1 MSPMLQVYK
10 KYKISNADVRTIPPK
25 FQTLGLTKQWV
36 ITSKTVIEEVNGS
49 EDIMPVKFSF
59 TEFVDLAEY
68 MDDRSKSVGEYANS
82 LSFMFLLQTE
92 NILSLSSFPLQM
104 YSEW

>member
-1 MSPMLQVYK
+1 MLQVYK
-10 KYKISNADVRTIPPK
+10 KYKISNADVRNIPPK

-59 TEFVDLAEY
+59 TQFADLAEY
-68 MDDRSKSVGEYANS
+68 MDDRSKSVGEYAGS

-92 NILSLSSFPLQM
+92 NILSLLSFPLQM
-104 YSEW
+104 CLE